1 MEYFTKSDV
10 VTAALREMLITGEF
24 APGTELR
31 QRDLAVQFNVSPT
44 PVREALRRLES
55 EGLISYDVH
64 RGARVIE
71 AAFGADEENFLIR
84 AALEGLAVA
93 LAAKRVT
100 DEDIEALTSL
110 NELLADCDDGDP
122 RAFELNRR
130 LHFRLYETA
139 KSPLLLALLR
149 MLWQSFPRGTGIA
162 RPLADSVRQHAEIIR
177 LLHEGDAAGA
187 ESAIHNHIIEARPD
201 GFLKDAPRPMAMADL
216 LG

>member
-10 VTAALREMLITGEF
+10 VTAALREMLITGEL

-31 QRDLAVQFNVSPT
+31 QRDLALQFNVSPT
-44 PVREALRRLES
+44 PVREALRRLET

-71 AAFGADEENFLIR
+71 AAYGADEENFLIR

-100 DEDIEALTSL
+100 PEDIEALTSI
-110 NELLADCDDGDP
+110 NDLLADCEGGDP
-122 RAFELNRR
+122 RALELNRR

-149 MLWQSFPRGTGIA
+149 LLWQSFPRGTGIA
-162 RPLADSVRQHAEIIR
+162 RPLAESVRQHAEIIR
-177 LLHEGDAAGA
+177 LLSEGDAAGA
-187 ESAIHNHIIEARPD
+187 ETAIHDHIMEARPD
-201 GFLKDAPRPMAMADL
+201 GFLKDVPRPMAMAGL
-216 LG
+216 FA